1 MDKGSGIL
9 RKIAPDERQMMRQ
22 SYVKK
27 LTNVIRTQGFLSL
40 TIQDIAHMMNL
51 SRASLY
57 NYFSSKEDIMMELNN
72 FCISYIA
79 EAGQTISNE
88 ELSYPL
94 RLQKVFEQAVFSAV
108 YASDIYLNE
117 LKRSCPHLYE
127 KKMQSRKEQLS
138 AIHSF
143 YRNGMKAGVFNELNS
158 AILIIQ
164 DETVLRKLVNTS
176 FLMEEE
182 LSLKQ
187 ALYDYYKA
195 KKFQVLKQEFLI
207 DTENEDI
214 NEMVDCIL
222 QKLAAI

>member
-1 MDKGSGIL
+1 M

-27 LTNVIRTQGFLSL
+27 MINVIRTQGFLSL
-40 TIQDIAHMMNL
+40 TIQDIAHIMNL

-57 NYFSSKEDIMMELNN
+57 NYFSSKEDIILELTN
-72 FCISYIA
+72 FCITYID

-94 RLQKVFEQAVFSAV
+94 RLQKVFEQAVFSAA
-108 YASDIYLNE
+108 YASDIYLND
-117 LKRSCPHLYE
+117 LKRSCPSLYE

-143 YRNGMKAGVFNELNS
+143 YQNGMKTGVFNELNP

-164 DETVLRKLVNTS
+164 DETVLRKLINTS

-195 KKFQVLKQEFLI
+195 KKFQVLKPEFLI
-207 DTENEDI
+207 DTKNKDI
-214 NEMVDCIL
+214 NELVDCIL